1 MNQTIVFCHMV
12 TVILI
17 KERYTKT
24 KTKIPVDVKVHI
36 DANTDFSQHPK
47 EGGNTLYHD
56 LYNKVLT
63 GRGHYVKKYPQ
74 CWTDA
79 GRHVASGAS
88 KKDKGFSMKKE
99 A

>member
-1 MNQTIVFCHMV
+1 MNPTIVFCHMM

-17 KERYTKT
+17 KERYAGAETD
-24 KTKIPVDVKVHI
+24 IPEDVKSSIQAH
-36 DANTDFSQHPK
+36 TDYSQHPK

-63 GRGHYVKKYPQ
+63 GKGHYVRRYPK

-79 GRHVASGAS
+79 ERHVASGP
-88 KKDKGFSMKKE
+88 KKSEKGFVTKKE
-99 A
+99 V